1 MSMDQ
6 VNLSAW
12 QDRHE
17 MQTGVISA
25 AQAAQIHATLG
36 AAGTSA
42 PAGGEIMPP
51 LWHWFAF
58 APAVANDRLARDG
71 HPKLGDFLPPVPL
84 ERRMWASGALTF
96 HAPLKVGESF
106 EKHSVISR
114 VEEKEGRTGRMV
126 FVTVEHRID
135 AGGVTAIQERQDIVY
150 LDIPD
155 RFRPPEKLPMPDA
168 PVLHRQACAT
178 EPLLFRFSAITFNAH
193 RIHYDL
199 PYARDIEHYPGLVVH
214 GPLQACWLIDAA
226 RAHRG
231 VAPLAFR
238 FRGVHPMLLIPGET
252 GEIDIMATD
261 PGEGALS
268 LYSGQA
274 GHQCMQA
281 TASWEENT

>member
-1 MSMDQ
+1 MDQ

-12 QDRHE
+12 EGRSETQA
-17 MQTGVISA
+17 GVISA
-25 AQAAQIHATLG
+25 AQSAQIHATLG
-36 AAGTSA
+36 ATDRPA
-42 PAGGEIMPP
+42 PSDAEIMPP

-58 APAVANDRLARDG
+58 APTVANDRLARDG

-84 ERRMWASGALTF
+84 ERRMWASGALRF
-96 HAPLKVGESF
+96 RAPLKVGQPF
-106 EKHSVISR
+106 EKNSVIAKIS
-114 VEEKEGRTGRMV
+114 EKQGRTGRMV
-126 FVTVEHRID
+126 FVTVEHRITVE
-135 AGGVTAIQERQDIVY
+135 GRIAIEERQDIVY

-155 RFRPPEKLPMPDA
+155 RFRAPEKLPMPQA
-168 PVLHRQACAT
+168 PVLHRQARAT

-199 PYARDIEHYPGLVVH
+199 PYARNVEHYPGLVVH

-231 VAPLAFR
+231 AVPTAFR

-261 PGEGALS
+261 PGEGVLS